1 MAKLRDINKPMDV
14 EIIDAKRVEDISSSD
29 LVDGQMRIY
38 TEDLVSRQYPHVID
52 GLKKV
57 QRRILWV
64 LNTSDELFNL
74 IRIIG
79 HTEDLHTSGDS
90 SIYSALVRM
99 AQPFHTGHPLI
110 FIKGNGGSYSKEQAA
125 HPRYI
130 QVSTTEFGRDILFN
144 RCVKKALPLVY
155 SKNFDSEEPLYFIP
169 CIPTALLYNHLTIG
183 IGYKSESPQLNLNN
197 LCELVMKQVDIRTS
211 TFGLQVPHNIIA
223 KYLIPDFPIN
233 NYLMNRDELLKEY
246 GQGNFEHPI
255 RLNGMMEFTN
265 NSIVLKACAYGVSY
279 YTLYCNLTDKLTD
292 SKIKHWLLNYINGY
306 SDFSDKE
313 PNFTID
319 FKNKV
324 DIFELLSKLRATL
337 EIEGAIHPR
346 YYYTYD
352 DNPLHKTPPQ
362 LLSIWYDERKRSILS
377 GIKYQHMQLTQNK
390 LEKQARLIIC
400 ERTDDVIHILRNS
413 ENPIKELTD
422 TFPTLTK
429 YQATIIYNAPMHTLT
444 KLSKIKI
451 EEDIARIDLS
461 IQDTVARYGKIDE
474 TIYNDAQYV
483 KKKYGK
489 KRMTKFIDEMIGY
502 VKVGDTGI
510 MQYESPEDLYAIL
523 SRNPN
528 NSKAI
533 QIFTYHPYLPNKVA
547 YSEQK
552 ALKYKY
558 TTIPKEFKGTAV
570 LEYPNNPVTFCRI
583 EDGSAFIPGIK
594 IPNDNQKRGEF
605 QYTTK
610 KCYGLTLNGNVI
622 ELDESSISSRKSIS
636 RGAKS
641 NIIYVIPGNCK
652 DMIVFHMHP
661 LEPNTLR
668 MDRILHNDNL
678 GKCVFTP
685 TNALQVL
692 DIQPVNTNFIA
703 LNIPQDCINK
713 VAIEHLII
721 ENVKGFFENGPM
733 NLIINLSRGSKQL
746 KKHPDLQKMSIL
758 KG

>member
-1 MAKLRDINKPMDV
+1 MAKLRDINKPMDI
-14 EIIDAKRVEDISSSD
+14 EIIDAKKVEDISSSE

-64 LNTSDELFNL
+64 LNTSEELFNL

-99 AQPFHTGHPLI
+99 SQPFHTGHPLI
-110 FIKGNGGSYSKEQAA
+110 YIEGNGGSYAKEQAA

-130 QVSTTEFGRDILFN
+130 QVRTTEFGRDILFD
-144 RCVKKALPLVY
+144 RCVKKALPLVH

-197 LCELVMKQVDIRTS
+197 LCDLVMKQVDVRTT
-211 TFGLQVPHNIIA
+211 TFGIQVPHQTIA
-223 KYLIPDFPIN
+223 KYLIPDFPIP
-233 NYLMNRDELLKEY
+233 NYLMNREELLKEY
-246 GQGNFEHPI
+246 SQGNFECPI
-255 RLNGMMEFTN
+255 RLNGTMQFEN
-265 NSIVLKACAYGVSY
+265 NSVVLKSCTYGVSY
-279 YTLYCNLTDKLTD
+279 YTLYCNLTDKLKD
-292 SKIKHWLLNYINGY
+292 PKIKHWLLNYINGY

-324 DIFELLSKLRATL
+324 DIFELLGKLRATL
-337 EIEGAIHPR
+337 EMEGAIHPR

-377 GIKYQHMQLTQNK
+377 GIKYKHMQFTQQR

-400 ERTDDVIHILRNS
+400 ERADDVVRILRYS
-413 ENPIKELTD
+413 EDPIKDLTA
-422 TFPTLTK
+422 TFPTLTR
-429 YQATIIYNAPMHTLT
+429 YQATIIYNAPLHTLT
-444 KLSKIKI
+444 KLSKVKL
-451 EEDIARIDLS
+451 EEDIVRIDSS
-461 IQDTVARYGKIDE
+461 IRDTVAGYGKLDE
-474 TIYNDAQYV
+474 IVYNDAQYI

-489 KRMTKFIDEMIGY
+489 KRMTKFADEMVGY
-502 VKVGDTGI
+502 IKVGETGI
-510 MQYESPEDLYAIL
+510 IQYESPEDLYAIME
-523 SRNPN
+523 RNPN
-528 NSKAI
+528 NCKDL
-533 QIFTYHPYLPNKVA
+533 QIYTYHAHLPNRVA
-547 YSEQK
+547 YAEQK

-583 EDGSAFIPGIK
+583 NDGAAFIPGIK
-594 IPNDNQKRGEF
+594 IPNDNQKRGEL

-610 KCYGLTLNGNVI
+610 KCYGISLNGNVI

-661 LEPNTLR
+661 LESNTLR
-668 MDRILHNDNL
+668 MDRILYDGIL

-685 TNALQVL
+685 TSDLQVL
-692 DIQPVNTNFIA
+692 DIQPINTNFIA
-703 LNIPQDCINK
+703 LNIPQSCINK
-713 VAIEHLII
+713 VAINYLIV
-721 ENVKGFFENGPM
+721 ENVKGFFEEGTTSM
-733 NLIINLSRGSKQL
+733 IINLSRGSKQL
-746 KKHPDLQKMSIL
+746 KKHPDIQKMSVL